1 MKMKGF
7 TLLEMIITLAI
18 MGVAMLS
25 VIKYKEK
32 EANEARRQIVSNAL
46 ITEISGMLKFITEER
61 IIVKQ
66 QDGEEV
72 EIINPLYNSGEPKRP
87 YTNRT
92 TNKDLNEDMSSKTD
106 EIIEWREAREYFI
119 RKTCKSTV
127 GQSEYEFTTDYIPC
141 NEPSVLN
148 NSELRLERI
157 DFVGKD
163 DSVGSVIERVDF
175 VLYFD
180 KISDSETFHFT
191 NYIKYLEKAAEDHS
205 IIFKD
210 MYIVERSSQS
220 VNGWSLTKVDNEPL
234 TLGKLPENLD
244 KLVKTKN
251 YGLRISIDPNSGV
264 FLRADGRVGT
274 DKLCWNIDSK
284 MAGPCLTAD
293 DTGNNLVLTSG
304 LKAEK
309 KEPGICWDM
318 ENGTSKLC
326 LTQVA
331 GKDAN
336 DEDKS
341 LLKLKD
347 SEGNPATLLANVI
360 VEESSMDEGNNNNK
374 KIYRT
379 IPNTIYRAFGNSNKG
394 DLVIGT
400 PEDYVSDVTT
410 EKGRIEL
417 NVQECPVA
425 PDGQKLYPRLSA
437 SIASIVA
444 DTEDDAGGYNAD
456 FSNPASNREGGQLG
470 QLSGAA
476 IQVNKVGD
484 KWYITATMGAF
495 NPADNT
501 TAVYLNPKFL
511 AVNITTWCSSEEQ
524 N

>member
-1 MKMKGF
+1 MRMKGF

-18 MGVAMLS
+18 MGVAMIS

-46 ITEISGMLKFITEER
+46 VTEISGMLKFVTEER
-61 IIVKQ
+61 IIVVK
-66 QDGEEV
+66 DGEEV
-72 EIINPLYNSGEPKRP
+72 EIINPLYSGESEKP
-87 YTNRT
+87 YTSRV
-92 TNKDLNEDMSSKTD
+92 TNKFLNEDMSSKTD
-106 EIIEWREAREYFI
+106 EIIDWREARKYFT
-119 RKTCKSTV
+119 RKTCKNTG

-148 NSELRLERI
+148 NSDLRLERI

-163 DSVGSVIERVDF
+163 DSVGSSIERVDF

-180 KISDSETFHFT
+180 KTSDSETFHFT
-191 NYIKYLEKAAEDHS
+191 NYIKHLEKAAEDHS
-205 IIFKD
+205 IIFKNIH
-210 MYIVERSSQS
+210 IVERSSQS
-220 VNGWSLTKVDNEPL
+220 VSNWSLTKVNNEPL
-234 TLGKLPENLD
+234 TLGKLPENLG
-244 KLVKTKN
+244 KLVKTKK
-251 YGLRISIDPNSGV
+251 YGIRISVDPNSGV

-326 LTQVA
+326 LSQVA
-331 GKDAN
+331 GKDSN

-341 LLKLKD
+341 LLKLND

-360 VEESSMDEGNNNNK
+360 VEEFSMDEGNNNK

-394 DLVIGT
+394 DIVIST
-400 PEDYVSDVTT
+400 PGDYVSDVTT

-437 SIASIVA
+437 SIASMVA
-444 DTEDDAGGYNAD
+444 DTEDDAGRFNAD

-476 IQVNKVGD
+476 IQVNKADD
-484 KWYITATMGAF
+484 KWYITATLGAF
-495 NPADNT
+495 NPADNS

>member
-46 ITEISGMLKFITEER
+46 VTEISGMLKFVTEER
-61 IIVKQ
+61 IMVV
-66 QDGEEV
+66 QDGEEA
-72 EIINPLYNSGEPKRP
+72 EIINPLYSGESKKP
-87 YTNRT
+87 YTSRAA
-92 TNKDLNEDMSSKTD
+92 NKDLNEDMSSNSD
-106 EIIEWREAREYFI
+106 EIIDWREARKYFI
-119 RKTCKSTV
+119 RKTCKNTG

-148 NSELRLERI
+148 NSDLRIERI

-163 DSVGSVIERVDF
+163 ESVGSAIERVDF

-180 KISDSETFHFT
+180 KTSDGETFHFT
-191 NYIKYLEKAAEDHS
+191 NYIKHLEKAAEDHS

-210 MYIVERSSQS
+210 IHIVERVRGQS
-220 VNGWSLTKVDNEPL
+220 ISDWSLTKVGNEIL

-331 GKDAN
+331 GKDSN
-336 DEDKS
+336 DEVKS
-341 LLKLKD
+341 LLKLND
-347 SEGNPATLLANVI
+347 DDGNPATLLANVI
-360 VEESSMDEGNNNNK
+360 VEESSMDEDNNK

-379 IPNTIYRAFGNSNKG
+379 IPNTIYRAFGNRDKG
-394 DLVIGT
+394 DIVINT
-400 PEDYVSDVTT
+400 PEDYVSDVTS
-410 EKGRIEL
+410 ERGRIEL

-444 DTEDDAGGYNAD
+444 DTEDEAGRFNAD

-476 IQVNKVGD
+476 IQVNKAGN
-484 KWYITATMGAF
+484 KWYITATLGAF

-501 TAVYLNPKFL
+501 TAVYVNPKFL

>member
-1 MKMKGF
+1 
-7 TLLEMIITLAI
+7 
-18 MGVAMLS
+18 
-25 VIKYKEK
+25 
-32 EANEARRQIVSNAL
+32 
-46 ITEISGMLKFITEER
+46 
-61 IIVKQ
+61 
-66 QDGEEV
+66 
-72 EIINPLYNSGEPKRP
+72 
-87 YTNRT
+87 
-92 TNKDLNEDMSSKTD
+92 
-106 EIIEWREAREYFI
+106 
-119 RKTCKSTV
+119 
-127 GQSEYEFTTDYIPC
+127 
-141 NEPSVLN
+141 
-148 NSELRLERI
+148 
-157 DFVGKD
+157 
-163 DSVGSVIERVDF
+163 
-175 VLYFD
+175 
-180 KISDSETFHFT
+180 
-191 NYIKYLEKAAEDHS
+191 
-205 IIFKD
+205 
-210 MYIVERSSQS
+210 
-220 VNGWSLTKVDNEPL
+220 
-234 TLGKLPENLD
+234 
-244 KLVKTKN
+244 
-251 YGLRISIDPNSGV
+251 
-264 FLRADGRVGT
+264 
-274 DKLCWNIDSK
+274 K

-293 DTGNNLVLTSG
+293 DTGNNIVLTSG

-331 GKDAN
+331 GKGSN

-360 VEESSMDEGNNNNK
+360 VEESSMEENNNK

-379 IPNTIYRAFGNSNKG
+379 IPNTIYRAFGNSDDG
-394 DLVIGT
+394 DIVINT
-400 PEDYVSDVTT
+400 PEDYVSDVTS
-410 EKGRIEL
+410 ERGRIEL

-444 DTEDDAGGYNAD
+444 DTKNEAGRFTAD
-456 FSNPASNREGGQLG
+456 FRNPASNRAGGQLG
-470 QLSGAA
+470 QLSGTA

>member
-18 MGVAMLS
+18 IGGAMISL
-25 VIKYKEK
+25 IKYKEK
-32 EANEARRQIVSNAL
+32 EADEARVQIISNAL
-46 ITEISGMLKFITEER
+46 VNEISGVLNFVTEER
-61 IIVKQ
+61 VRAVTN
-66 QDGEEV
+66 GEEL
-72 EIINPLYNSGEPKRP
+72 EIINPLYSSEPKIP
-87 YTNRT
+87 YTNRV
-92 TNKDLNEDMSSKTD
+92 TNKTLGEDLSSNTSD
-106 EIIEWREAREYFI
+106 IIDWREAREYFI
-119 RKTCKSTV
+119 RKSCKATQ
-127 GQSEYEFTTDYIPC
+127 GKSEYEFITDYIPC
-141 NEPSVLN
+141 EEPIVLT
-148 NSELRLERI
+148 NSDLRIERI

-163 DSVGSVIERVDF
+163 DSVGSAIERVDF
-175 VLYFD
+175 ILSFD
-180 KISDSETFHFT
+180 NISNNETFYFT
-191 NYIKYLEKAAEDHS
+191 KYIKHLEKAAGDYS

-210 MYIVERSSQS
+210 IHIVERSAQS
-220 VNGWSLTKVDNEPL
+220 VSSWSLTKIANDAL
-234 TLGKLPENLD
+234 TLGKLPENIGKLD
-244 KLVKTKN
+244 KTKS
-251 YGLRISIDPNSGV
+251 YGIRISIDPNSGV
-264 FLRADGRVGT
+264 FLRADGSVGT

-331 GKDAN
+331 GKDSN

-360 VEESSMDEGNNNNK
+360 VEESSMDEGNNNK

-379 IPNTIYRAFGNSNKG
+379 IPNTIYRAFGNSNDG
-394 DLVIGT
+394 DLVIAAPG
-400 PEDYVSDVTT
+400 DYVADVTS
-410 EKGRIEL
+410 EEGRIEL

-444 DTEDDAGGYNAD
+444 DTKDDAGRYNAD

-476 IQVNKVGD
+476 IQVNKSGN

-495 NPADNT
+495 NPADNS

-524 N
+524 QN

>member
-46 ITEISGMLKFITEER
+46 VTEISGMLKFVTEER
-61 IIVKQ
+61 IMVV

-72 EIINPLYNSGEPKRP
+72 EIINPLYSGESKKP
-87 YTNRT
+87 YTSRVA
-92 TNKDLNEDMSSKTD
+92 NKDLNEDMSSKSD
-106 EIIEWREAREYFI
+106 EIIDWREARKYFI
-119 RKTCKSTV
+119 RKTCKNTG

-148 NSELRLERI
+148 NSDLRIERI

-163 DSVGSVIERVDF
+163 DSVGSAIERVDF

-180 KISDSETFHFT
+180 KTSDSETFHFT
-191 NYIKYLEKAAEDHS
+191 NYIKNLEKAAEDHS

-210 MYIVERSSQS
+210 MHIVERSSQS
-220 VNGWSLTKVDNEPL
+220 VSGWSLTKVDNEPL
-234 TLGKLPENLD
+234 ILGKLPENLG
-244 KLVKTKN
+244 KLVKTKT

-264 FLRADGRVGT
+264 FLRADGRVGA

-293 DTGNNLVLTSG
+293 DTGNNIVLTSG

-331 GKDAN
+331 GKGSN

-347 SEGNPATLLANVI
+347 NEGNPATLLANVI
-360 VEESSMDEGNNNNK
+360 VEESSMEENNNK

-379 IPNTIYRAFGNSNKG
+379 IPNTIYRAFGNSDDG
-394 DLVIGT
+394 DIVINT
-400 PEDYVSDVTT
+400 PGDYVSDVTS
-410 EKGRIEL
+410 ERGRIEL

-444 DTEDDAGGYNAD
+444 DTKNEAGRFTAD
-456 FSNPASNREGGQLG
+456 FRNPASNRTGGQLG
-470 QLSGAA
+470 QLSGTA
-476 IQVNKVGD
+476 IQVNKAGD

>member
-46 ITEISGMLKFITEER
+46 VTEISGMLKFVTEER
-61 IIVKQ
+61 ITVVQ
-66 QDGEEV
+66 NDEEV
-72 EIINPLYNSGEPKRP
+72 EIINPLYNSGGVKEP
-87 YTNRT
+87 YTNRA
-92 TNKDLNEDMSSKTD
+92 TNKDLNDNMSSKTD
-106 EIIEWREAREYFI
+106 DIINWREDRKHFT

-127 GQSEYEFTTDYIPC
+127 GQSSEYEFTTDYISC
-141 NEPSVLN
+141 DEPSVLN
-148 NSELRLERI
+148 NSDLRIERI

-163 DSVGSVIERVDF
+163 ESVGSAIERVDF

-180 KISDSETFHFT
+180 KTSDSETFHFT
-191 NYIKYLEKAAEDHS
+191 KYIKHLEKAAEDHS

-210 MYIVERSSQS
+210 MHIVERSRAQS
-220 VNGWSLTKVDNEPL
+220 VSGWSLTKVDNETL
-234 TLGKLPENLD
+234 TLSKLPESLGKLNKEN
-244 KLVKTKN
+244 T

-264 FLRADGRVGT
+264 FLRADGRVGA

-293 DTGNNLVLTSG
+293 NTGNNLVLTSG
-304 LKAEK
+304 LKAEN

-331 GKDAN
+331 GKDSN
-336 DEDKS
+336 DEAKS
-341 LLKLKD
+341 LLKLND

-360 VEESSMDEGNNNNK
+360 VEESSMDEDNNK

-379 IPNTIYRAFGNSNKG
+379 IPNTIYRAFGNRNK
-394 DLVIGT
+394 DDIVIPVPDG
-400 PEDYVSDVTT
+400 YVSDVTS
-410 EKGRIEL
+410 ERGRIEL

-444 DTEDDAGGYNAD
+444 DTEDEAGRFNAD

-476 IQVNKVGD
+476 IQVNKAGN
-484 KWYITATMGAF
+484 KWYITATLGAF

>member
-18 MGVAMLS
+18 MGVAMIS

-32 EANEARRQIVSNAL
+32 EANEARRQIVANAL
-46 ITEISGMLKFITEER
+46 VTEISGLLNFLTEDSVK
-61 IIVKQ
+61 II
-66 QDGEEV
+66 QDGA
-72 EIINPLYNSGEPKRP
+72 EIDIVNPLYSSERKTP
-87 YTNRT
+87 YTNRV
-92 TNKDLNEDMSSKTD
+92 TNKELNESMSSKTD
-106 EIIEWREAREYFI
+106 DIINWREDRKYFT
-119 RKTCKSTV
+119 RKTCKSTG

-163 DSVGSVIERVDF
+163 DSVGSAIERVDF

-180 KISDSETFHFT
+180 KTSDSETFHFT
-191 NYIKYLEKAAEDHS
+191 NYIKHLEKAAEDHS

-210 MYIVERSSQS
+210 MHIVERSSQS
-220 VNGWSLTKVDNEPL
+220 VSGWALTKVDNEPL
-234 TLGKLPENLD
+234 ILGKLPENLG

-264 FLRADGRVGT
+264 FLRADGKVGA

-309 KEPGICWDM
+309 NEPGICWDM
-318 ENGTSKLC
+318 GNGTSKLC

-331 GKDAN
+331 GKDSN
-336 DEDKS
+336 DEEKS
-341 LLKLKD
+341 LLKLND

-360 VEESSMDEGNNNNK
+360 VEESSMDEDNNK

-379 IPNTIYRAFGNSNKG
+379 IPNTIYRAFGNSDKG
-394 DLVIGT
+394 DIVIPVPDG
-400 PEDYVSDVTT
+400 YVSDVTS
-410 EKGRIEL
+410 ERGRIEL

-444 DTEDDAGGYNAD
+444 DTEDEAGRFNAD

-476 IQVNKVGD
+476 IQVNKAGN
-484 KWYITATMGAF
+484 KWYITATLGAF

>member
-32 EANEARRQIVSNAL
+32 EANEARRQIVANAL
-46 ITEISGMLKFITEER
+46 VTEISGLLNFLTEDSVK
-61 IIVKQ
+61 II
-66 QDGEEV
+66 QDGA
-72 EIINPLYNSGEPKRP
+72 EIDIVNPLYSSERKTP
-87 YTNRT
+87 YTNRV
-92 TNKDLNEDMSSKTD
+92 TNKELNESMSSKTD
-106 EIIEWREAREYFI
+106 DIINWREDRKYFT
-119 RKTCKSTV
+119 RKTCKNTG

-163 DSVGSVIERVDF
+163 DSVGSAIERVDF

-180 KISDSETFHFT
+180 KTSDSETFHFT
-191 NYIKYLEKAAEDHS
+191 NYIKHIEKAAEDHS

-210 MYIVERSSQS
+210 MHIVERSRGQS
-220 VNGWSLTKVDNEPL
+220 ASDWSLTRVGNETL
-234 TLGKLPENLD
+234 TLGKLPENLG
-244 KLVKTKN
+244 KLGKEKI
-251 YGLRISIDPNSGV
+251 YGLRFSIDPNSGV
-264 FLRADGRVGT
+264 FLRADGRVGA

-284 MAGPCLTAD
+284 MAGPCFTAD
-293 DTGNNLVLTSG
+293 NTGNNLVLTSG
-304 LKAEK
+304 LKAEN

-326 LTQVA
+326 LTQVS
-331 GKDAN
+331 GKDSN
-336 DEDKS
+336 NEEKS
-341 LLKLKD
+341 LLKLND
-347 SEGNPATLLANVI
+347 GDGNPATLLANVI
-360 VEESSMDEGNNNNK
+360 VEEPSMDEGNDK

-379 IPNTIYRAFGNSNKG
+379 IPNTIYRAFGNSDRG
-394 DLVIGT
+394 ELVINDPGN
-400 PEDYVSDVTT
+400 YRVDVTS

-417 NVQECPVA
+417 NVQDCPVA
-425 PDGQKLYPRLSA
+425 PDGQTLYPRLSA

-444 DTEDDAGGYNAD
+444 DTEDDGKYNAD
-456 FSNPASNREGGQLG
+456 FRNPESNRDGGKLG

-476 IQVNKVGD
+476 IQVNKAGN
-484 KWYITATMGAF
+484 KWYITATLGAF

>member
-46 ITEISGMLKFITEER
+46 VTEISGMLTFVTEER
-61 IIVKQ
+61 IMVV

-72 EIINPLYNSGEPKRP
+72 EIINPLYSGESKKP
-87 YTNRT
+87 YINRV
-92 TNKDLNEDMSSKTD
+92 TNKDLNEDMSSKT
-106 EIIEWREAREYFI
+106 ENIINWREDRKYFT
-119 RKTCKSTV
+119 RKTCKNTG

-141 NEPSVLN
+141 NDPSVLN

-163 DSVGSVIERVDF
+163 ESIGSAIERVDF

-180 KISDSETFHFT
+180 KTSDSETFHFT
-191 NYIKYLEKAAEDHS
+191 NYIKHLERAAEDHS

-210 MYIVERSSQS
+210 IHIVERGRDQS
-220 VNGWSLTKVDNEPL
+220 ISDWSLTKVGNEIL

-244 KLVKTKN
+244 KRVKTKN

-293 DTGNNLVLTSG
+293 NTGNNLVLTSG

-331 GKDAN
+331 GKDSN
-336 DEDKS
+336 NEDQS
-341 LLKLKD
+341 LLKLND
-347 SEGNPATLLANVI
+347 IEGNPATLLANVI
-360 VEESSMDEGNNNNK
+360 VEEPSMDEGNDNK

-379 IPNTIYRAFGNSNKG
+379 IPNTIYRAFGNS
-394 DLVIGT
+394 DREELVINDPGN
-400 PEDYVSDVTT
+400 YGVDVTS

-417 NVQECPVA
+417 NVQDCPVA
-425 PDGQKLYPRLSA
+425 PDGQTLYPRLSA

-444 DTEDDAGGYNAD
+444 DTEDDGKYNAD
-456 FSNPASNREGGQLG
+456 FRNPESNRDGGKLG

-476 IQVNKVGD
+476 IQVNKMGD
-484 KWYITATMGAF
+484 KWYVTATLGIF
-495 NPADNT
+495 NPADNN

-511 AVNITTWCSSEEQ
+511 AVNITTWCSSEGPQ

>member
-18 MGVAMLS
+18 MGVAMIS
-25 VIKYKEK
+25 VVKYKEK

-46 ITEISGMLKFITEER
+46 VTEISGMLKFVTEER
-61 IIVKQ
+61 IMVV

-72 EIINPLYNSGEPKRP
+72 EIINPLYSGEFKKP
-87 YTNRT
+87 YTSRVA
-92 TNKDLNEDMSSKTD
+92 NKDLNEDMSSKSD
-106 EIIEWREAREYFI
+106 EIIDWREARKYFI
-119 RKTCKSTV
+119 RKTCKNTG

-141 NEPSVLN
+141 NESSVLN
-148 NSELRLERI
+148 NSDLRIERI

-163 DSVGSVIERVDF
+163 DSVGSAIERVDF

-180 KISDSETFHFT
+180 KTSDSETFHFT
-191 NYIKYLEKAAEDHS
+191 NYIKHLEKAAEDHS

-210 MYIVERSSQS
+210 IHIVERSSQS
-220 VNGWSLTKVDNEPL
+220 VSGWSLTKVDNEPL
-234 TLGKLPENLD
+234 ILGKLPENLG
-244 KLVKTKN
+244 KLVKTKT
-251 YGLRISIDPNSGV
+251 YGIRISIDPNSGV
-264 FLRADGRVGT
+264 FLRADGRVGA

-326 LTQVA
+326 LTQIA

-360 VEESSMDEGNNNNK
+360 VEESSLDEGNNNNNK

-379 IPNTIYRAFGNSNKG
+379 IPNTIYRAFGNRNK
-394 DLVIGT
+394 DDIVIPVPDG
-400 PEDYVSDVTT
+400 YVSDVTT

-425 PDGQKLYPRLSA
+425 PDGQKLHPRLSA

-444 DTEDDAGGYNAD
+444 DTEDDAGRYNAD

>member
-46 ITEISGMLKFITEER
+46 VTEISGMLKFITEER
-61 IIVKQ
+61 IMVVQEGK
-66 QDGEEV
+66 EV
-72 EIINPLYNSGEPKRP
+72 EIINPLYSDESKKP
-87 YTNRT
+87 YTSRV
-92 TNKDLNEDMSSKTD
+92 TNKDLNGNMSSNTD
-106 EIIEWREAREYFI
+106 EIINWREAREYFT
-119 RKTCKSTV
+119 RKNCKRTGV
-127 GQSEYEFTTDYIPC
+127 KSEYEFTTDYIPC
-141 NEPSVLN
+141 DEPSILN
-148 NSELRLERI
+148 NSDLRIERI

-163 DSVGSVIERVDF
+163 DTVGSAIERVDF

-180 KISDSETFHFT
+180 KTSDSDTFHFT

-210 MYIVERSSQS
+210 MHIVERSSQS
-220 VNGWSLTKVDNEPL
+220 VSGWSLTKVDNEPL
-234 TLGKLPENLD
+234 ILGKLPESLG
-244 KLVKTKN
+244 KLVKTET

-264 FLRADGRVGT
+264 FLRADGRVGA

-293 DTGNNLVLTSG
+293 NTGNNLVLTSG
-304 LKAEK
+304 LKAEN

-326 LTQVA
+326 LTQVS

-336 DEDKS
+336 NEEKS
-341 LLKLKD
+341 LLKLND
-347 SEGNPATLLANVI
+347 GDGNPATLLANVI
-360 VEESSMDEGNNNNK
+360 VEEPSMDEGNDNK

-379 IPNTIYRAFGNSNKG
+379 IPNTIYRAFGNSDRG
-394 DLVIGT
+394 DLVINEPGN
-400 PEDYVSDVTT
+400 YGVDVTS

-417 NVQECPVA
+417 NVQDCPVA
-425 PDGQKLYPRLSA
+425 PDGQTLYPRLSA

-444 DTEDDAGGYNAD
+444 DTEDDGKYNAD
-456 FSNPASNREGGQLG
+456 FRNPESNRDGGKLG

-476 IQVNKVGD
+476 IQVNKIGD
-484 KWYITATMGAF
+484 KWYVTATLGIF
-495 NPADNT
+495 NPADNN

-511 AVNITTWCSSEEQ
+511 AVNITTWCSSEGPQ

>member
-18 MGVAMLS
+18 MGVAMIS

-46 ITEISGMLKFITEER
+46 VTEISGMLKFITEER
-61 IIVKQ
+61 ITVIQ
-66 QDGEEV
+66 NDEEV
-72 EIINPLYNSGEPKRP
+72 EIINPLYNSGGLKEP
-87 YTNRT
+87 YTNRA
-92 TNKDLNEDMSSKTD
+92 TNKDLNDNMSSKTD
-106 EIIEWREAREYFI
+106 DIINWREDRKHFT

-127 GQSEYEFTTDYIPC
+127 GQSSEYEFTTDYISC
-141 NEPSVLN
+141 DEPSVLN
-148 NSELRLERI
+148 NSDLRIERI
-157 DFVGKD
+157 DFVGKNE
-163 DSVGSVIERVDF
+163 SVGSAIERVDF
-175 VLYFD
+175 VLFFD
-180 KISDSETFHFT
+180 KTSDSETFHFT
-191 NYIKYLEKAAEDHS
+191 NYIKHLEKAAEDHS

-210 MYIVERSSQS
+210 IHIVERSRTQS
-220 VNGWSLTKVDNEPL
+220 VSGWSLTKVYNETL
-234 TLGKLPENLD
+234 TLSKLPESLGKLNKE
-244 KLVKTKN
+244 KI

-293 DTGNNLVLTSG
+293 ETGNNLVLTSG

-331 GKDAN
+331 GKDSN
-336 DEDKS
+336 DEAKS
-341 LLKLKD
+341 LLKLND
-347 SEGNPATLLANVI
+347 DDGNPATLLANVI
-360 VEESSMDEGNNNNK
+360 VEESSLEDSNK

-379 IPNTIYRAFGNSNKG
+379 IPNTIYRAFGNSDKG
-394 DLVIGT
+394 DLVIIAPG
-400 PEDYVSDVTT
+400 DYGSDVTT

-417 NVQECPVA
+417 NVQDCPVA
-425 PDGQKLYPRLSA
+425 PDGQTLYPRLSA

-444 DTEDDAGGYNAD
+444 DTEDEGKYNAD
-456 FSNPASNREGGQLG
+456 FSNLESNRDGGKLG

-476 IQVNKVGD
+476 IQVNKAGD

>member
-7 TLLEMIITLAI
+7 TLLEMIIPLAI

-46 ITEISGMLKFITEER
+46 VTEISGMLAFVTEER
-61 IIVKQ
+61 IMVVQ
-66 QDGEEV
+66 NGEDV
-72 EIINPLYNSGEPKRP
+72 EIINPLYNSGGLKEP
-87 YTNRT
+87 YTNRAA
-92 TNKDLNEDMSSKTD
+92 NKELNEDMSSKTD
-106 EIIEWREAREYFI
+106 EIIDWREDRKYFT
-119 RKTCKSTV
+119 RKTCKNTG

-163 DSVGSVIERVDF
+163 ESVGSAIERVDF

-180 KISDSETFHFT
+180 KTSDSETFHFT
-191 NYIKYLEKAAEDHS
+191 NYIKHLEKAAEDHS

-210 MYIVERSSQS
+210 IHIVERGRGQS
-220 VNGWSLTKVDNEPL
+220 VSDWSLTKVGNEIL

-244 KLVKTKN
+244 KLVETKN

-293 DTGNNLVLTSG
+293 NTGNNLVLTSG

-309 KEPGICWDM
+309 KELGICWDM

-331 GKDAN
+331 GKDSN
-336 DEDKS
+336 NEDQS
-341 LLKLKD
+341 LLKLND

-360 VEESSMDEGNNNNK
+360 VEEPSMDEGNDNK

-379 IPNTIYRAFGNSNKG
+379 IPNTIYRAFGNSDRG
-394 DLVIGT
+394 ELVINDPGN
-400 PEDYVSDVTT
+400 YGVDVTS

-417 NVQECPVA
+417 NVQDCPVA
-425 PDGQKLYPRLSA
+425 PDGQTLYPRLSA

-444 DTEDDAGGYNAD
+444 DTEDDGKYNAD
-456 FSNPASNREGGQLG
+456 FRNPESNRDGGKLG

-476 IQVNKVGD
+476 IQVNKIGD
-484 KWYITATMGAF
+484 KWYVTATLGIV
-495 NPADNT
+495 NPADNN

-511 AVNITTWCSSEEQ
+511 AVNITTWCSSEGPQ

>member
-46 ITEISGMLKFITEER
+46 VTEISGMLTFVTEER
-61 IIVKQ
+61 IMVV

-72 EIINPLYNSGEPKRP
+72 EIINPLYSGESKKP
-87 YTNRT
+87 YINRV
-92 TNKDLNEDMSSKTD
+92 TNKDLNEDMSSKT
-106 EIIEWREAREYFI
+106 ENIINWREDRKYFT
-119 RKTCKSTV
+119 RKTCKNTG

-141 NEPSVLN
+141 NDPSVLN

-163 DSVGSVIERVDF
+163 ESIGSAIERVDF

-180 KISDSETFHFT
+180 KTSDSETFHFT
-191 NYIKYLEKAAEDHS
+191 NYIKHLERAAEDHS

-210 MYIVERSSQS
+210 IHIVERGRDQS
-220 VNGWSLTKVDNEPL
+220 ISDWSLTKVGNEIL

-244 KLVKTKN
+244 KRVKTKN

-293 DTGNNLVLTSG
+293 NTGNNLVLTSG

-331 GKDAN
+331 GKDSN
-336 DEDKS
+336 NEDQS
-341 LLKLKD
+341 LLKLND

-360 VEESSMDEGNNNNK
+360 VEEPSMDEGNDNK

-379 IPNTIYRAFGNSNKG
+379 IPNTIYRAFGNS
-394 DLVIGT
+394 DREELVINDPGN
-400 PEDYVSDVTT
+400 YGVDVTS

-417 NVQECPVA
+417 NVQDCPVA
-425 PDGQKLYPRLSA
+425 PDGQTLYPRLSA

-444 DTEDDAGGYNAD
+444 DTEDDGKYNAD
-456 FSNPASNREGGQLG
+456 FRNPESNRDGGKLG

-476 IQVNKVGD
+476 IQVNKMGD
-484 KWYITATMGAF
+484 KWYVTATLG
-495 NPADNT
+495 
-501 TAVYLNPKFL
+501 
-511 AVNITTWCSSEEQ
+511 I
-524 N
+524 

>member
-46 ITEISGMLKFITEER
+46 VTEISGMLKFVTEER
-61 IIVKQ
+61 IMIV
-66 QDGEEV
+66 QDGEEA
-72 EIINPLYNSGEPKRP
+72 EIINPLYSGESKKP
-87 YTNRT
+87 YINRV
-92 TNKDLNEDMSSKTD
+92 TNKDLNEDMSSKSD
-106 EIIEWREAREYFI
+106 EIIDWREARKYFI
-119 RKTCKSTV
+119 RKTCKNTG
-127 GQSEYEFTTDYIPC
+127 GQSEYEFTTDYISC

-148 NSELRLERI
+148 NSDLRIERI

-163 DSVGSVIERVDF
+163 ESVGSAIERVDF

-180 KISDSETFHFT
+180 KTSDGETFHFT
-191 NYIKYLEKAAEDHS
+191 NYIKHLEKAAEDHS

-210 MYIVERSSQS
+210 IHIVERGRGQS
-220 VNGWSLTKVDNEPL
+220 INDWSLTKVGNEIL

-331 GKDAN
+331 GKDSN
-336 DEDKS
+336 NEDKS
-341 LLKLKD
+341 LLKLND

-360 VEESSMDEGNNNNK
+360 VEESSLEDSNK

-379 IPNTIYRAFGNSNKG
+379 IPNTIYRAFGNSDKG
-394 DLVIGT
+394 DLVIVAPG
-400 PEDYVSDVTT
+400 DYGSDVTS

-417 NVQECPVA
+417 NVQDCPVA
-425 PDGQKLYPRLSA
+425 PDGQTLYPRLSA

-444 DTEDDAGGYNAD
+444 DTEDDVGRFNAD

-476 IQVNKVGD
+476 IQVNKAGD
-484 KWYITATMGAF
+484 KWYITATLGAF
-495 NPADNT
+495 NPTDNT

>member
-18 MGVAMLS
+18 MGVAMIS
-25 VIKYKEK
+25 VIQYKEK
-32 EANEARRQIVSNAL
+32 EANEAGRQIVSNAL
-46 ITEISGMLKFITEER
+46 VTEIRGILNFVTEER
-61 IIVKQ
+61 MKVVDNGVEEEIV
-66 QDGEEV
+66 
-72 EIINPLYNSGEPKRP
+72 NPLYSSERKTP
-87 YTNRT
+87 YTNRA
-92 TNKDLNEDMSSKTD
+92 TNKELNENMSSKKD
-106 EIIEWREAREYFI
+106 DIIDWSDARKYFI
-119 RKTCKSTV
+119 RKSCESAAR
-127 GQSEYEFTTDYIPC
+127 QSEYEFTTDYIPC
-141 NEPSVLN
+141 DEPSVLN
-148 NSELRLERI
+148 SSDLRIERI

-163 DSVGSVIERVDF
+163 ESVGSAIERVDF
-175 VLYFD
+175 ILYFD
-180 KISDSETFHFT
+180 KTSDRETFHFT
-191 NYIKYLEKAAEDHS
+191 NYIKHIEKAAEDHS

-210 MYIVERSSQS
+210 IHIVERSRGQS
-220 VNGWSLTKVDNEPL
+220 ASDWSLTRVGNETL
-234 TLGKLPENLD
+234 TLGKLPENLGKLD
-244 KLVKTKN
+244 KEKI
-251 YGLRISIDPNSGV
+251 YGLRFSIDPNSGV
-264 FLRADGRVGT
+264 FLRADGRVGA

-304 LKAEK
+304 LKADK

-331 GKDAN
+331 GKDSN
-336 DEDKS
+336 DEEKS
-341 LLKLKD
+341 LLKLND
-347 SEGNPATLLANVI
+347 GHGNPATLLANVI
-360 VEESSMDEGNNNNK
+360 VEESSLDGDNNK
-374 KIYRT
+374 KVYRT
-379 IPNTIYRAFGNSNKG
+379 IPNTIYRAFGNSNDG
-394 DLVIGT
+394 DLVIAAPG
-400 PEDYVSDVTT
+400 DYVADVTS
-410 EKGRIEL
+410 EEGRIEL

-444 DTEDDAGGYNAD
+444 DTKDDAGRYNAD

-476 IQVNKVGD
+476 IQVNKSGN

-495 NPADNT
+495 NPADNS

-524 N
+524 QN

>member
-1 MKMKGF
+1 
-7 TLLEMIITLAI
+7 
-18 MGVAMLS
+18 
-25 VIKYKEK
+25 
-32 EANEARRQIVSNAL
+32 
-46 ITEISGMLKFITEER
+46 
-61 IIVKQ
+61 
-66 QDGEEV
+66 
-72 EIINPLYNSGEPKRP
+72 
-87 YTNRT
+87 
-92 TNKDLNEDMSSKTD
+92 MSSKTD
-106 EIIEWREAREYFI
+106 EIIDWREDRKYFT
-119 RKTCKSTV
+119 RKTCKNTG

-163 DSVGSVIERVDF
+163 DSVGSAIERVDF

-180 KISDSETFHFT
+180 KTSDSETFHFT
-191 NYIKYLEKAAEDHS
+191 NYIKHLEKAAEDHS

-210 MYIVERSSQS
+210 MHIVERSSQS
-220 VNGWSLTKVDNEPL
+220 VSGWALTKVDNEPL
-234 TLGKLPENLD
+234 ILGKLPENLG

-264 FLRADGRVGT
+264 FLRADGKVGA

-309 KEPGICWDM
+309 NEPGICWDM

-331 GKDAN
+331 GKDSN
-336 DEDKS
+336 DEAKS
-341 LLKLKD
+341 LLKLND
-347 SEGNPATLLANVI
+347 DDGNPATLLANVI
-360 VEESSMDEGNNNNK
+360 VEESSMDEDNNK

-379 IPNTIYRAFGNSNKG
+379 IPNTIYRAFGNRDKG
-394 DLVIGT
+394 DIVINT
-400 PEDYVSDVTT
+400 PEDYVSDVTS
-410 EKGRIEL
+410 ERGRIEL

-444 DTEDDAGGYNAD
+444 DTEDEAGRFNAD
-456 FSNPASNREGGQLG
+456 FSNPASNREGA
-470 QLSGAA
+470 S
-476 IQVNKVGD
+476 
-484 KWYITATMGAF
+484 
-495 NPADNT
+495 
-501 TAVYLNPKFL
+501 L
-511 AVNITTWCSSEEQ
+511 ANYRAQQFRSIKLVINGI
-524 N
+524 

>member
-1 MKMKGF
+1 
-7 TLLEMIITLAI
+7 
-18 MGVAMLS
+18 
-25 VIKYKEK
+25 
-32 EANEARRQIVSNAL
+32 
-46 ITEISGMLKFITEER
+46 
-61 IIVKQ
+61 
-66 QDGEEV
+66 
-72 EIINPLYNSGEPKRP
+72 
-87 YTNRT
+87 
-92 TNKDLNEDMSSKTD
+92 
-106 EIIEWREAREYFI
+106 
-119 RKTCKSTV
+119 
-127 GQSEYEFTTDYIPC
+127 
-141 NEPSVLN
+141 
-148 NSELRLERI
+148 
-157 DFVGKD
+157 
-163 DSVGSVIERVDF
+163 
-175 VLYFD
+175 FD

-210 MYIVERSSQS
+210 MHIVERSSQS

-244 KLVKTKN
+244 KLVKTKI

-341 LLKLKD
+341 LLKLND
-347 SEGNPATLLANVI
+347 DDGNPATLLANVI
-360 VEESSMDEGNNNNK
+360 VEESSMDEDNNQ

-379 IPNTIYRAFGNSNKG
+379 IPNTIYRAFGNRDKG
-394 DLVIGT
+394 DIVINT
-400 PEDYVSDVTT
+400 PEDYVSNVTS
-410 EKGRIEL
+410 ERGRIEL

-444 DTEDDAGGYNAD
+444 DTEDEAGRFNAD

-476 IQVNKVGD
+476 IQVNKAGN
-484 KWYITATMGAF
+484 KWYITATLGAF

>member
-72 EIINPLYNSGEPKRP
+72 EIINPLYNSGEHKKP

-92 TNKDLNEDMSSKTD
+92 TNTDLNGDMSSKTD
-106 EIIEWREAREYFI
+106 EIIDWREARKYFI

-127 GQSEYEFTTDYIPC
+127 GQSEYEFATDYISC

-148 NSELRLERI
+148 NSDLRIERI

-163 DSVGSVIERVDF
+163 DSAGGAIERVDF

-180 KISDSETFHFT
+180 KTSDSDTFHFT

-210 MYIVERSSQS
+210 MHIVERSSQS
-220 VNGWSLTKVDNEPL
+220 VSGWSLTKVDNEPL
-234 TLGKLPENLD
+234 ILGKLPESLG
-244 KLVKTKN
+244 KLVKTKT

-264 FLRADGRVGT
+264 FLRADGRVGA

-293 DTGNNLVLTSG
+293 NTGNNLVLTSG
-304 LKAEK
+304 LKAEN

-326 LTQVA
+326 LTQVS
-331 GKDAN
+331 GKDSN
-336 DEDKS
+336 DEEKS
-341 LLKLKD
+341 LLKLND
-347 SEGNPATLLANVI
+347 GDGNPATLLANVI
-360 VEESSMDEGNNNNK
+360 VEESSLDETNNNK

-379 IPNTIYRAFGNSNKG
+379 IPNTIYRAFGNRNK
-394 DLVIGT
+394 DDIVIPVPDG
-400 PEDYVSDVTT
+400 YISDVTS
-410 EKGRIEL
+410 ERGRIEL

-444 DTEDDAGGYNAD
+444 DTEDEAGRFNAD

-476 IQVNKVGD
+476 IQVNKAGN
-484 KWYITATMGAF
+484 KWYITATLGAF

>member
-66 QDGEEV
+66 QEGEEA
-72 EIINPLYNSGEPKRP
+72 EIINPLYSDESKKP
-87 YTNRT
+87 YTSRVA
-92 TNKDLNEDMSSKTD
+92 NKDLNEDMSSKSD
-106 EIIEWREAREYFI
+106 EIIDWGEARKYFI
-119 RKTCKSTV
+119 RKTCKNTG
-127 GQSEYEFTTDYIPC
+127 GQSEYEFTTDYISC

-148 NSELRLERI
+148 NSDLRIERI

-163 DSVGSVIERVDF
+163 ESVGSAIERVDF

-180 KISDSETFHFT
+180 KTSDGDTFHFT
-191 NYIKYLEKAAEDHS
+191 NYIKHLEKAAEDHS

-210 MYIVERSSQS
+210 IHIVERGRGQS
-220 VNGWSLTKVDNEPL
+220 ISDWSLTKVGNEIL

-331 GKDAN
+331 GKDSN
-336 DEDKS
+336 NEDKS
-341 LLKLKD
+341 LLKLND

-360 VEESSMDEGNNNNK
+360 VEESSMDEDNNK

-379 IPNTIYRAFGNSNKG
+379 IPNTIYRAFGNSDEG
-394 DLVIGT
+394 DIVINT
-400 PEDYVSDVTT
+400 PGDYVSDITS
-410 EKGRIEL
+410 ERGRIEL

-444 DTEDDAGGYNAD
+444 DTKNEAGRFTAD
-456 FSNPASNREGGQLG
+456 FRNPASNRTGGQLG
-470 QLSGAA
+470 QLSGTA
-476 IQVNKVGD
+476 IQVNKAGD

>member
-46 ITEISGMLKFITEER
+46 ITEISGMLKFVAEER
-61 IIVKQ
+61 IMVV
-66 QDGEEV
+66 QDGEEA
-72 EIINPLYNSGEPKRP
+72 EIINPLYSDESKKP
-87 YTNRT
+87 YTSRVA
-92 TNKDLNEDMSSKTD
+92 NKDLNEDMSSKSD
-106 EIIEWREAREYFI
+106 EIIDWREARKYFI
-119 RKTCKSTV
+119 RKTCKSTG

-141 NEPSVLN
+141 NEPSELN
-148 NSELRLERI
+148 NSDLRIERI

-163 DSVGSVIERVDF
+163 ESVGSAIERVDF

-180 KISDSETFHFT
+180 KTSDSETFHFT
-191 NYIKYLEKAAEDHS
+191 NYIKHLEKAAEDHS

-210 MYIVERSSQS
+210 MHIVERSRAQS
-220 VNGWSLTKVDNEPL
+220 VSGWSLTKVDNETL
-234 TLGKLPENLD
+234 TLSKLPENLG
-244 KLVKTKN
+244 KLNKEKT

-264 FLRADGRVGT
+264 FLRADGRVGA

-309 KEPGICWDM
+309 NEPGICWDM

-326 LTQVA
+326 LTQVV
-331 GKDAN
+331 GKDSN
-336 DEDKS
+336 DEEKS
-341 LLKLKD
+341 LLKLND

-360 VEESSMDEGNNNNK
+360 VEESSMDEGNNNK

-379 IPNTIYRAFGNSNKG
+379 IPNTIYHAFGNSNKG

-444 DTEDDAGGYNAD
+444 DTEDDAGRYNAD

-484 KWYITATMGAF
+484 KWYITAIVGAF

>member
-1 MKMKGF
+1 MRMKGF

-18 MGVAMLS
+18 MGVAMIS

-32 EANEARRQIVSNAL
+32 EANEARLQIVSNAL
-46 ITEISGMLKFITEER
+46 VTEISGMLKFVTEER
-61 IIVKQ
+61 IIVVK
-66 QDGEEV
+66 DGEEV
-72 EIINPLYNSGEPKRP
+72 EIINPLYSGESEKL
-87 YTNRT
+87 YTRRV

-106 EIIEWREAREYFI
+106 EIIDWREARKYFT
-119 RKTCKSTV
+119 RKTCKNTG

-148 NSELRLERI
+148 NSDLRLERI

-163 DSVGSVIERVDF
+163 DSVGSSIERVDF

-180 KISDSETFHFT
+180 KTSDSETFHFT
-191 NYIKYLEKAAEDHS
+191 NYIKHLEKAAEDHS
-205 IIFKD
+205 IIFKNIH
-210 MYIVERSSQS
+210 IVERSSQS
-220 VNGWSLTKVDNEPL
+220 VSNWSLTKVNNEPL
-234 TLGKLPENLD
+234 TLGKLPENLG

-331 GKDAN
+331 GKDSN

-341 LLKLKD
+341 LLKLND

-360 VEESSMDEGNNNNK
+360 VEEFSMDEGNNNK

-394 DLVIGT
+394 DIVIST
-400 PEDYVSDVTT
+400 PGDYVSDVTT

-437 SIASIVA
+437 SIASMVA
-444 DTEDDAGGYNAD
+444 DTEDDAGRFNAD

-476 IQVNKVGD
+476 IQVNKAND
-484 KWYITATMGAF
+484 KWYITATLGAF
-495 NPADNT
+495 NPADNS

>member
-18 MGVAMLS
+18 MGVAMIS
-25 VIKYKEK
+25 VVKYKEK

-46 ITEISGMLKFITEER
+46 VTEISGMLTFVTEER
-61 IIVKQ
+61 IMVV

-72 EIINPLYNSGEPKRP
+72 EIINPLYSGESKKP
-87 YTNRT
+87 YINRV
-92 TNKDLNEDMSSKTD
+92 TNKHLNEDMSSKTED
-106 EIIEWREAREYFI
+106 IINWREDRKYFT
-119 RKTCKSTV
+119 RKTCKNTG

-163 DSVGSVIERVDF
+163 DSVGSAIERVDF

-180 KISDSETFHFT
+180 KTSDSETFHFT
-191 NYIKYLEKAAEDHS
+191 NYIKHLEKAAEDHS

-210 MYIVERSSQS
+210 MHIVERSSQS
-220 VNGWSLTKVDNEPL
+220 VSSWALTKVDNEPL
-234 TLGKLPENLD
+234 ILGKLPENLG

-331 GKDAN
+331 GKDSN
-336 DEDKS
+336 DEAKS
-341 LLKLKD
+341 LLKLND
-347 SEGNPATLLANVI
+347 DDGNPATLLANVI
-360 VEESSMDEGNNNNK
+360 VEESSMDEDNNK

-379 IPNTIYRAFGNSNKG
+379 IPNTIYRAFGNRDKG
-394 DLVIGT
+394 DIVINT
-400 PEDYVSDVTT
+400 PEDYVSDVTS
-410 EKGRIEL
+410 ERGRIEL

-444 DTEDDAGGYNAD
+444 DTEDEGRFNAD
-456 FSNPASNREGGQLG
+456 FSNPASNREGGKLG

-476 IQVNKVGD
+476 IQVNKAGN
-484 KWYITATMGAF
+484 KWYITATLGAF

>member
-18 MGVAMLS
+18 MGVAMIS

-32 EANEARRQIVSNAL
+32 EADEARRQIVSNAL

-66 QDGEEV
+66 QEGEEA
-72 EIINPLYNSGEPKRP
+72 EIINPLYSDESKKP
-87 YTNRT
+87 YTSRVA
-92 TNKDLNEDMSSKTD
+92 NKDPNEDMSSKSD
-106 EIIEWREAREYFI
+106 EIIDWGEARKYFI
-119 RKTCKSTV
+119 RKTCKNTG
-127 GQSEYEFTTDYIPC
+127 GQSEYEFTTDYISC

-148 NSELRLERI
+148 NSDLRIERI

-163 DSVGSVIERVDF
+163 ETVGSAIERVDF

-180 KISDSETFHFT
+180 KTSDGETFHFT
-191 NYIKYLEKAAEDHS
+191 NYIKHLEKAAKDHS

-210 MYIVERSSQS
+210 IHIVERGRGQS
-220 VNGWSLTKVDNEPL
+220 ISGWSLTKVGNEIL
-234 TLGKLPENLD
+234 TLGKLPDNLD

-318 ENGTSKLC
+318 KNGTSKLC

-331 GKDAN
+331 GKDSN
-336 DEDKS
+336 NEDKS
-341 LLKLKD
+341 LLKLND

-360 VEESSMDEGNNNNK
+360 VEESSMDEDNNK

-379 IPNTIYRAFGNSNKG
+379 IPNTIYRAFGNSDEG
-394 DLVIGT
+394 DIVINT
-400 PEDYVSDVTT
+400 PGDYVSDVTS
-410 EKGRIEL
+410 ERGRIEL

-444 DTEDDAGGYNAD
+444 DTKNEAGRFTAD
-456 FSNPASNREGGQLG
+456 FRNPASNRTGGQLG
-470 QLSGAA
+470 QLSGTA
-476 IQVNKVGD
+476 IQVNKAGD